1 MNNLLNP
8 ANYDL
13 SSRYNVTTTYPKL
26 PELLSDINISLESEG
41 KIYLNKVELHI
52 SRECDSVKYFMNI
65 TMHNMY
71 TLLSGTKSLDY
82 IQNIG

>member
-8 ANYDL
+8 ANYNIP
-13 SSRYNVTTTYPKL
+13 SEYIVTNIYPKL
-26 PELLSDINISLESEG
+26 PELLRNINISLESEG

-65 TMHNMY
+65 TMSNMY

-82 IQNIG
+82 IQNIE